1 MDSLFLRLRLG
12 IHKDNLPM
20 ITFGILGMAVMAIT
34 VLGGSNASM
43 VTATRISSSAYILLM
58 LYFVFVKKHAKTS
71 I

>member
-20 ITFGILGMAVMAIT
+20 IAFGILGIALMAIT